1 MFGPKY
7 LVLLPFT
14 SDKPLVAEF
23 AQCYMKS
30 KSVSTA
36 MKTRGAINKSEK
48 WITRAKTKIV
58 CTVEDSS
65 LPKCKMSWKSESEK

>member
-14 SDKPLVAEF
+14 SDKPLVSEF
-23 AQCYMKS
+23 AQFYMKS

-36 MKTRGAINKSEK
+36 MKTTGAMQQHK
-48 WITRAKTKIV
+48 ITQKAKVKNGKREQKPRLSV
-58 CTVEDSS
+58 
-65 LPKCKMSWKSESEK
+65 LKMIAPYQDAR